1 MTANLLTTSYSKSF
15 GQMSSFFNV
24 SKAKSFKDKSQ
35 KSPLE
40 YCFKNF
46 KEVVFSGSGNT
57 VRFYFSQGLILEI
70 G

>member
-24 SKAKSFKDKSQ
+24 SKGFKDKRQ
-35 KSPLE
+35 QSPLE

-57 VRFYFSQGLILEI
+57 VRFYFSQGFILEI